1 LIKPESAYSQLSAKY
16 QGAQKALELRRQY
29 SRYYQKMLLF
39 IVFENPDE
47 VKRDI
52 AVMLIPPAN
61 FPILTPFT
69 MLVHASTGFHAVDRF
84 SILVLT
90 IHWKED
96 FRSSREKL
104 P

>member
-1 LIKPESAYSQLSAKY
+1 
-16 QGAQKALELRRQY
+16 
-29 SRYYQKMLLF
+29 MLLF

-96 FRSSREKL
+96 FQEQQGKVALSALTEALIGLYNCIVQTFINIEVMSAV
-104 P
+104 